1 MIKKNEISS
10 ILNSCNNLFEI
21 FNYHLAKTPY
31 RKVFFKKEKIWDS
44 SNFIETSKRIKK
56 ISFFL
61 IKNRIK
67 KGDRVFLLSN
77 NRIEWVEFDLAIM
90 MSGGV
95 TVPSFVTNNTTD
107 NEFIIKDCE
116 PKFIV
121 LENEKVFKKNKKFL
135 NKFKTKIVLIEP
147 SENFTDYKEIT
158 SHKDKQIKKITVN
171 KEDISSIIYTS
182 GTTGNPKGVILTH
195 KSIMHNLQGAIEL
208 INDFNLKNE
217 RFFSFLPLSHSYERM
232 AGLYFPILI
241 GAEIYFCSTT
251 DKLLS
256 EIKEVKPTILSAVPR
271 LYENI
276 FKKIKFQI
284 NKTNFLVSYLLKK
297 TFLLIE
303 NNPKENINF
312 FEKFLV
318 TIFLKYILK
327 KKVLQI
333 FGKKIK
339 VLISGGAALNPDV
352 GIFFNKLGISLLQGY
367 GQTEASPLISCN
379 RKKNNDPYTVGQ
391 PVKDVKVK
399 ISNNGEILVSG
410 DNLMQ
415 GYWKSKKLTNETLKC
430 GWLHTGDLGKIDEQG
445 RIIITGRKKELIVT
459 SGGENISSQK
469 IENMLLSFDE
479 ISHAI
484 VYGDGKPFLIA
495 LIKLNDDYK
504 KTDVKKL
511 IQALNYNLNSI
522 EKIRKFIVMDLEPT
536 YENGLMT
543 QTMKLKK
550 KKIFL
555 RYKKEIGRLYGNL

>member
-1 MIKKNEISS
+1 MNKKNEISS

-31 RKVFFKKEKIWDS
+31 KKVFFKKEKIWDS

-107 NEFIIKDCE
+107 NEFIIKDCQ

-121 LENEKVFKKNKKFL
+121 LEDEKVFKKNKRFL
-135 NKFKTKIVLIEP
+135 NKFKNKIVLIEP
-147 SENFTDYKEIT
+147 SENFTDYKEII
-158 SHKDKQIKKITVN
+158 SYKDKQIKKITV
-171 KEDISSIIYTS
+171 KKKDISSIIYTS

-479 ISHAI
+479 ISQAI
-484 VYGDGKPFLIA
+484 VYGDGKPFIIA

>member
-1 MIKKNEISS
+1 MNKKNEISS

-21 FNYHLAKTPY
+21 FNYHLAKTPHK
-31 RKVFFKKEKIWDS
+31 KVFFKKEKIWDS

-107 NEFIIKDCE
+107 NEFIIKDCQ

-121 LENEKVFKKNKKFL
+121 LEDEKVFKKNKRFL
-135 NKFKTKIVLIEP
+135 NKFKNKIVLIEP
-147 SENFTDYKEIT
+147 SENFTDYKEII
-158 SHKDKQIKKITVN
+158 SYKDKQIKKISV
-171 KEDISSIIYTS
+171 KKKDISSIIYTS

-479 ISHAI
+479 ISQAI
-484 VYGDGKPFLIA
+484 VYGDGKPFIIA

>member
-1 MIKKNEISS
+1 MNKKNEISS

-107 NEFIIKDCE
+107 NEFIIKDCQ

-121 LENEKVFKKNKKFL
+121 LEDEKVFKKNKRFL
-135 NKFKTKIVLIEP
+135 NKFKNKIVLIEP
-147 SENFTDYKEIT
+147 SENFTDYKEII
-158 SHKDKQIKKITVN
+158 SYKDKQIKKITV
-171 KEDISSIIYTS
+171 KKKDISSIIYTS

-479 ISHAI
+479 ISQAI
-484 VYGDGKPFLIA
+484 VYGDGKPFIIA